1 MQFSKLWYLQRLNL
15 FQEFTQAELL
25 TVTRM
30 LDLQELEQHTR
41 VYQAGDP
48 ADHIYFLKGGH
59 VKIYRRGR
67 FGRKLTL
74 AILKPGEVFG
84 ELALTAG
91 GMQEQDVEAL
101 ETSTLCSMAAR
112 DFGALLDLKP
122 SLAFRVIQS
131 LGQQKRVLERKIAS
145 LVFKDVPA
153 RLAEAL
159 LELGEDYGQPCAHG
173 LALELV
179 ITQQDLADLVGATRQ
194 VVNATLKQFQRMGLI
209 YPRRHF
215 ICFADRDGLRR
226 VAASSGSTI

>member
-15 FQEFTQAELL
+15 LQEFTRAELL
-25 TVTRM
+25 TAARM
-30 LDLQELEQHTR
+30 MDLQTIERHDQ
-41 VYQAGDP
+41 VFQAGEP
-48 ADHIYFLKGGH
+48 AGHAYLLKEGR

-67 FGRKLTL
+67 FGRRVTL

-84 ELALTAG
+84 ELALEAG
-91 GMQEQDVEAL
+91 EVHEQGAETL
-101 ETSTLCSMAAR
+101 ETATICSLTAR
-112 DFGALLDLKP
+112 AFRALLDLKP
-122 SLAFRVIQS
+122 TPAFRVVQS
-131 LGQQKRVLERKIAS
+131 LGQQKRMLERKVTS

-179 ITQQDLADLVGATRQ
+179 ITQQDLADLVGATRS
-194 VVNATLKQFQRMGLI
+194 VVNATLKQFQRRGLI
-209 YPRRHF
+209 YPRRNV

-226 VAASSGSTI
+226 RAESAESTL